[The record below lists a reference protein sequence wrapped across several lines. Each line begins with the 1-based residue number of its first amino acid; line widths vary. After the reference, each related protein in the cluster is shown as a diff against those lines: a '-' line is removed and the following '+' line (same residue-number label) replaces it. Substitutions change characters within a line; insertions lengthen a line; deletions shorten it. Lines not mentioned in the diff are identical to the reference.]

1 MVLQIAADAGKLAHR
16 RDVEAAQIFAAAD
29 SGKHQQLRRLESA
42 GADDY
47 FRSCGDRPQLLA
59 DLVLYAGRALAGEQD
74 PPRTRAGDHLQ
85 IRSVQMRMDVGARRA
100 AALAVLLRDL
110 KGAKAFL
117 ALAVEI
123 VGRRQLQLAAGV
135 EKALLEWIR

>member
-1 MVLQIAADAGKLAHR
+1 MSKR
-16 RDVEAAQIFAAAD
+16 RKSSPRPIP
-29 SGKHQQLRRLESA
+29 ESIN
-42 GADDY
+42 
-47 FRSCGDRPQLLA
+47 SCGDWKVPALTITSDLA
-59 DLVLYAGRALAGEQD
+59 ATVLNSLPIFVLYAGRALAGEQD

-100 AALAVLLRDL
+100 AALAVLLRDR